1 MTWAV
6 LAAGG
11 TMGLGLFL
19 ILLAVR
25 PGPPELAASLARLQ
39 PGGGSVEVYSLPERV
54 RRTAIGVLGS
64 SWLGSRAKNSDLAIV
79 GRSRE
84 THLGRKALLMATG
97 LCGPAL
103 LWTYGWLLGVTFPA
117 IILWAASAVFGAVMF
132 TAPELSLRV
141 EAATARRRFR
151 RALVCYL
158 DLVALCRLAGRGP
171 ADALDSAARVGK
183 GQTFKRLS
191 SALDPAFRGTG
202 SAWDE
207 LARLSRELDVP
218 ELGEVAAIAKMAGT
232 EGASILDTLKAK
244 AASLRESEMAAL
256 LARAKSRTETMTVPM
271 SLTVVGFMILLGY
284 PALARMTGGG

>member
-1 MTWAV
+1 MTWV
-6 LAAGG
+6 TLAAGG

-25 PGPPELAASLARLQ
+25 PSPPELAASLARLQ
-39 PGGGSVEVYSLPERV
+39 PGGGPVEIYSLRERL
-54 RRTAIGVLGS
+54 RRSVIGVLGS
-64 SWLGSRAKNSDLAIV
+64 SWLGNRATAADLAIV

-84 THLGRKALLMATG
+84 THLGRKALLMAAG
-97 LCGPAL
+97 LCGPAI
-103 LWTYGWLLGVTFPA
+103 LWTYGWLLDVTFPA
-117 IILWAASAVFGAVMF
+117 IFLWAASAVFGAVMF

-141 EAATARRRFR
+141 EAANARRQFR

-158 DLVALCRLAGRGP
+158 DLVALGRLAGRGP

-183 GQTFKRLS
+183 GRTFKRLAA
-191 SALDPAFRGTG
+191 ALDPAFRGTG

-207 LARLSRELDVP
+207 LARLSQEIAVP
-218 ELGEVAAIAKMAGT
+218 ELAEVAAIARMAGT

-244 AASLRESEMAAL
+244 AASLRESELAAL

-271 SLTVVGFMILLGY
+271 SLTIVGFMVLLGY

>member
-11 TMGLGLFL
+11 VMGLGLFL

-25 PGPPELAASLARLQ
+25 PGPPEAGRLAGAPPARRRLGGGARPARTRPPRGHRRAWLVLAGKPGEELRPGDRRQEPGDPPWPQGAAHVHRPVRTSPPVDVRLAARRH
-39 PGGGSVEVYSLPERV
+39 LP
-54 RRTAIGVLGS
+54 
-64 SWLGSRAKNSDLAIV
+64 
-79 GRSRE
+79 
-84 THLGRKALLMATG
+84 
-97 LCGPAL
+97 P
-103 LWTYGWLLGVTFPA
+103 
-117 IILWAASAVFGAVMF
+117 IILWAASAIFGAVMF

-141 EAATARRRFR
+141 EAANERRRFR

-244 AASLRESEMAAL
+244 AASLRESEMATL